1 METFKGNIFQLFFQ
15 YENNFQMEKHSDKT
29 LKDENEIME
38 NELIMMMYIF
48 FTIIT
53 NKLVFKVP

>member
-1 METFKGNIFQLFFQ
+1 
-15 YENNFQMEKHSDKT
+15 MEKHSDKT

>member
-1 METFKGNIFQLFFQ
+1 METFKGNILQLFFQ
-15 YENNFQMEKHSDKT
+15 YENNFQMEKRSDKT

-38 NELIMMMYIF
+38 NELIMMIYIF